1 MIRKQHLHLGC
12 ILLLGSLVTG
22 CREEKGEVN
31 IPPGPA
37 YLAYAKGKVDV
48 EGGLVRLASA
58 RDGIV
63 TSVLVK
69 EGNVVK
75 QGTLLATIDDRES
88 ILKQAAGEAEVAET
102 RAQLPGLELR
112 QRSAERD
119 RARLARLMKQDVAS
133 QAQWEQADDLVS
145 QLESEKALLDAR
157 LHLGEA
163 HLATAR
169 HEVEQ
174 HQIRAPQDGIILRLL
189 VHPGEGVSTQSVTP
203 LLLFKPDSP
212 FIVRVELDAR
222 FVAVVH
228 PGDEVEIMSEDDE
241 STVSQGKILSI
252 GQIFGMQQLSGDAN
266 ERADQRMVECIV
278 SLGDHTFR
286 IGQRVMVRTRS
297 TANSNLPNP

>member
-228 PGDEVEIMSEDDE
+228 PGDEVEIMQTRPISKNKNWRLIR
-241 STVSQGKILSI
+241 VLRRSQGGVLHADLDVAEVEAGRVEAAAK
-252 GQIFGMQQLSGDAN
+252 
-266 ERADQRMVECIV
+266 RAEAHAKRPSAE
-278 SLGDHTFR
+278 
-286 IGQRVMVRTRS
+286 
-297 TANSNLPNP
+297 ANS